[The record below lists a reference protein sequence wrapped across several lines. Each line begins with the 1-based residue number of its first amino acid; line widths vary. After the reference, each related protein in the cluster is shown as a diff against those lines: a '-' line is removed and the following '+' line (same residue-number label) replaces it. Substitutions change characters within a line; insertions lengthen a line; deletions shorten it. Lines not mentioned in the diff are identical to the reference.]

1 MQTSTTPG
9 EHTTLARG
17 ELESVRSRL
26 AELERDFQELS
37 RKEAHLRDLVS
48 ASPVV
53 IYTCQPSGNYA
64 VTYMSDNV
72 FRHFGYTADEFT
84 ADPSFWADRIHPDD
98 IERVFRSLE
107 KLSGE
112 GYTTHEYRF
121 RHKDG
126 RWLWAHDDV
135 ALSRNA
141 DGQVIELVGYWQDV
155 TDRVVADQKLR
166 QQAETLRELSTP
178 LIPISDRVVA
188 MPLIGV
194 MDSHRA
200 QQVLTTL
207 LDGIGRTSAAV
218 AIIDITGVALVDTHV
233 ASALIQSAKAA
244 QLMGAQVVITGIRPE
259 VAQILVA
266 LQLDLGGIVTRGN
279 LQSGIAYARSVA
291 DAAGRS

>member
-1 MQTSTTPG
+1 MQTSTTPA
-9 EHTTLARG
+9 EHTAIARG
-17 ELESVRSRL
+17 ELESTRSRL

-37 RKEAHLRDLVS
+37 RKEARLRDLVS

-53 IYTCQPSGNYA
+53 IYTCQPSGNFA

-72 FRHFGYTADEFT
+72 VRHFGYTADEFT
-84 ADPSFWADRIHPDD
+84 GDPSFWADRIHPDD

-107 KLSGE
+107 KLSDD
-112 GYTTHEYRF
+112 GYTKHEYRF

-126 RWLWAHDDV
+126 RWRWAHDDV
-135 ALSRNA
+135 ALSRDA
-141 DGQVIELVGYWQDV
+141 EGQVVELIGYWQDV